1 MKKGVVLE
9 VNGDIV
15 TLLTPEGEFIQVLK
29 ERPYQIGEEIE
40 NIPIQQQKIK
50 KSFFRRSPLMMVAAS
65 IAAVSFLV
73 FTYIANFASNEV
85 YAYLSIDINPS
96 IELAVNEDLEVI
108 KIKGYNSDGKKIV
121 NLLADWKEKKLTE
134 VAEHIIQLSMEKNYL
149 RQGEEV
155 LITTVEKKRVPR
167 LSKQI
172 QEQLNKVEKS
182 YKPREIIVTK
192 EKSTIDVRNEAAEK
206 GFTTGKYMQL
216 TQQNKEKE
224 SEHKDTPSSAEL
236 GKNENLNKPTIPQGQ
251 NDQPK
256 QGSEQEQDNK
266 GRGREW
272 QRKQEGR
279 EEWKEQREGK
289 LTERWEGKQ
298 KEQWERKQRE
308 HSDKKNDPSRD
319 NKNSEKKFRNN
330 KDREQKRW
338 EKERKK
344 ELKQFKERSEREEKR
359 KYRDDS
365 ERRVRWDD

>member
-65 IAAVSFLV
+65 IAAVSFLI

-96 IELAVNEDLEVI
+96 IELSVNEDLEVI
-108 KIKGYNSDGKKIV
+108 KIKGYNNDGKKIV
-121 NLLADWKEKKLTE
+121 NLLVDWKEKELTE
-134 VAEHIIQLSMEKNYL
+134 VAERIIQLSMEKNYL

-172 QEQLNKVEKS
+172 QEQINKVEKT
-182 YKPREIIVTK
+182 YKSREIIVTK
-192 EKSTIDVRNEAAEK
+192 EKSTIEVRNEAAQK
-206 GFTTGKYMQL
+206 GFTTGKYMKL
-216 TQQNKEKE
+216 TKQNKEKE
-224 SEHKDTPSSAEL
+224 NEHKDTPSSAEQ
-236 GKNENLNKPTIPQGQ
+236 GKNENLNKSVIPKSQ
-251 NDQPK
+251 NDQQK
-256 QGSEQEQDNK
+256 QSSEQGQSNNK
-266 GRGREW
+266 EEW
-272 QRKQEGR
+272 QRKQER
-279 EEWKEQREGK
+279 RAEWKEQREGK
-289 LTERWEGKQ
+289 PIERWEGKQ
-298 KEQWERKQRE
+298 KEQWKRKQKERN
-308 HSDKKNDPSRD
+308 DKKNDPFRD
-319 NKNSEKKFRNN
+319 NKSSEREFYNN

-338 EKERKK
+338 EKEKKK
-344 ELKQFKERSEREEKR
+344 ELKHSEREEKR
-359 KYRDDS
+359 KHRNDG
-365 ERRVRWDD
+365 ERSARWEDEKD